1 MGTSSLN
8 FTFNP
13 FAFDDLY
20 QVQQVAPVS
29 APNYSVNLLDNQN
42 SGSAMG
48 AQTEASASLAND
60 LTGGLDAASF
70 TMGSSEEDTSLYIG
84 TLISVYA

>member
-20 QVQQVAPVS
+20 QVQQVARVS
-29 APNYSVNLLDNQN
+29 APDYSVNLLDNQN
-42 SGSAMG
+42 SGGASG
-48 AQTEASASLAND
+48 AQTDASSSLASETASVLDGASL
-60 LTGGLDAASF
+60 
-70 TMGSSEEDTSLYIG
+70 TMSDSEEDTSSYIG